1 MIAVMLLSFFLLAT
15 LGMPLAFAI
24 GCAAVAGML
33 WDGMPLVQLASK
45 MVHSIDS
52 FPLMAIPLFA
62 LAGQL
67 MIKGGV
73 MEPLIDLANAIV
85 GRVRG
90 GLAHVTI
97 VTAMGLSSVS
107 GTAVADAVALGGTLG
122 PALGKAYS
130 RPWSASLV
138 AAASCL
144 GPIIPPSSNMIVYA
158 VVVGTVSVGGLFMAG
173 VVPGILIGL
182 ALMLYATVVAYR
194 RGYPPTGEPFSLL
207 NLVRQI
213 RRSILIVL
221 MPVVVIG
228 GIVIGAFTATEGAAI
243 AVGYAL
249 LIGFGI
255 TRQLKLADLPGALLN
270 AGIISA
276 VVGALIAFSSVVTY
290 IFTLELFAEALA
302 DFLRGATTSPLG
314 FLSIVMAMLFVA
326 GMFMEANA
334 LIIMLAPLLAP
345 IAAGFG
351 LDPLLFGFLFCLNI
365 TLGSI
370 TPPVGILLFVV
381 SSIWRLSF
389 EAVAASIWPFIVIE
403 YAALV
408 LCILV
413 PGLVLTLPRAMGF

>member
-1 MIAVMLLSFFLLAT
+1 MIAVMLLSFFLLAV

-122 PALGKAYS
+122 PALSKAYS

-194 RGYPPTGEPFSLL
+194 RNYPPTGEPFSLL
-207 NLVRQI
+207 I
-213 RRSILIVL
+213 SSGSYGARS
-221 MPVVVIG
+221 
-228 GIVIGAFTATEGAAI
+228 
-243 AVGYAL
+243 
-249 LIGFGI
+249 
-255 TRQLKLADLPGALLN
+255 
-270 AGIISA
+270 
-276 VVGALIAFSSVVTY
+276 
-290 IFTLELFAEALA
+290 
-302 DFLRGATTSPLG
+302 
-314 FLSIVMAMLFVA
+314 
-326 GMFMEANA
+326 
-334 LIIMLAPLLAP
+334 
-345 IAAGFG
+345 
-351 LDPLLFGFLFCLNI
+351 
-365 TLGSI
+365 
-370 TPPVGILLFVV
+370 
-381 SSIWRLSF
+381 
-389 EAVAASIWPFIVIE
+389 
-403 YAALV
+403 
-408 LCILV
+408 
-413 PGLVLTLPRAMGF
+413 

>member
-1 MIAVMLLSFFLLAT
+1 MITVMLLSFFLLAA

-33 WDGMPLVQLASK
+33 WDSMPLVQLASK

-52 FPLMAIPLFA
+52 FPLIAIPLFA

-73 MEPLIDLANAIV
+73 MEPLIDLANAII

-122 PALGKAYS
+122 PALSKAYS

-194 RGYPPTGEPFSLL
+194 RGYPPTGEPFSLP
-207 NLVRQI
+207 NLVRQL

-255 TRQLKLADLPGALLN
+255 TRQLKVADLPGALLN

-290 IFTLELFAEALA
+290 IFTLELLAETLA

-381 SSIWRLSF
+381 SSIWRVSF

-403 YAALV
+403 YGALV
-408 LCILV
+408 LCVLV

>member
-1 MIAVMLLSFFLLAT
+1 
-15 LGMPLAFAI
+15 
-24 GCAAVAGML
+24 
-33 WDGMPLVQLASK
+33 
-45 MVHSIDS
+45 
-52 FPLMAIPLFA
+52 
-62 LAGQL
+62 
-67 MIKGGV
+67 
-73 MEPLIDLANAIV
+73 
-85 GRVRG
+85 
-90 GLAHVTI
+90 
-97 VTAMGLSSVS
+97 
-107 GTAVADAVALGGTLG
+107 
-122 PALGKAYS
+122 
-130 RPWSASLV
+130 
-138 AAASCL
+138 
-144 GPIIPPSSNMIVYA
+144 
-158 VVVGTVSVGGLFMAG
+158 
-173 VVPGILIGL
+173 
-182 ALMLYATVVAYR
+182 
-194 RGYPPTGEPFSLL
+194 
-207 NLVRQI
+207 
-213 RRSILIVL
+213 

-290 IFTLELFAEALA
+290 IFTLELFAETLA
-302 DFLRGATTSPLG
+302 DFLRGATTSPVG

-403 YAALV
+403 YGALV
-408 LCILV
+408 VCVLV
-413 PGLVLTLPRAMGF
+413 PGIVLTLPRAMGF

>member
-1 MIAVMLLSFFLLAT
+1 MIAVMLLSFFLLAA

-122 PALGKAYS
+122 PALSKAYS

-194 RGYPPTGEPFSLL
+194 RNYPPTGEPFSLL
-207 NLVRQI
+207 NLVRQL

-290 IFTLELFAEALA
+290 IFTLELFAETLA
-302 DFLRGATTSPLG
+302 DFLRGATTSPVG

-403 YAALV
+403 YGALV
-408 LCILV
+408 VCVLV
-413 PGLVLTLPRAMGF
+413 PGIVLTLPRAMGF